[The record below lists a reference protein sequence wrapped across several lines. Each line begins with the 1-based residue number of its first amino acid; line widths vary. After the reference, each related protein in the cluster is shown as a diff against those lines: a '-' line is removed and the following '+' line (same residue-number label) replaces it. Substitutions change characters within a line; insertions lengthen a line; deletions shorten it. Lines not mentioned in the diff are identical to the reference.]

1 MAEWTFTKA
10 NDELEKIVADI
21 SEDMSADQANAII
34 IRLQVLRGDLVEEKF
49 NDLCEKIED
58 IENKIGDGLISDG
71 LREIK
76 ATTAALSGLVSEI
89 KEVTDK
95 ANKNAEDLK
104 LTAIKKVGE
113 IASDLIDSY
122 NEIKELISQENYSE
136 ATEKIEAA
144 VNKLSKLNDSDEAKA
159 ALDL

>member
-1 MAEWTFTKA
+1 
-10 NDELEKIVADI
+10 
-21 SEDMSADQANAII
+21 MSADQANAII
-34 IRLQVLRGDLVEEKF
+34 IRLQDLRGDLFEEKF

-71 LREIK
+71 LRELK
-76 ATTAALSGLVSEI
+76 ATTAVLSGFASEI

-104 LTAIKKVGE
+104 LTAIKKVRK

-122 NEIKELISQENYSE
+122 NKIKELISQENYSE
-136 ATEKIEAA
+136 ATKKIEAA
-144 VNKLSKLNDSDEAKA
+144 VNQLSKLNDSDEAKG
-159 ALDL
+159 ALGLSD

>member
-10 NDELEKIVADI
+10 NDELGKIVADI
-21 SEDMSADQANAII
+21 SEGMSADQANAII
-34 IRLQVLRGDLVEEKF
+34 TRLQILRGNLFKEKF
-49 NDLCEKIED
+49 NDLCRKIVD
-58 IENKIGDGLISDG
+58 MENKIGNGLISDALG
-71 LREIK
+71 EIK
-76 ATTAALSGLVSEI
+76 ATTAALSGFAIEI

-104 LTAIKKVGE
+104 MTAIKKVGE

-122 NEIKELISQENYSE
+122 NEIKELIRQENYSE

>member
-10 NDELEKIVADI
+10 NDELKKILADM
-21 SEDMSADQANAII
+21 SEGMSADQAHAII
-34 IRLQVLRGDLVEEKF
+34 IRLQNLRGELFEEKF
-49 NDLCEKIED
+49 NEFCRKIED
-58 IENKIGDGLISDG
+58 IENKIGDGLISVG
-71 LREIK
+71 LSEIK
-76 ATTAALSGLVSEI
+76 ATTAALSGLTSEI

-95 ANKNAEDLK
+95 ANKDAEDLK

-113 IASDLIDSY
+113 IASGLIDSY

-136 ATEKIEAA
+136 ATNKIEAA

-159 ALDL
+159 ALGL